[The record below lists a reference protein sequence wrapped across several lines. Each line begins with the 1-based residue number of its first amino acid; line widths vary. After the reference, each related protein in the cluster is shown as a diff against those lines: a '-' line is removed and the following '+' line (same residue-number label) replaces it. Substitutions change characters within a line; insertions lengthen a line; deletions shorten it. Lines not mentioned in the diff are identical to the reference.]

1 LTPPTLAGLFLP
13 CIDTVQGFYFY
24 PAAYQPHTSVHS
36 GFSAINA
43 IIQPKHQKPLQGFVW
58 AFLLI

>member
-1 LTPPTLAGLFLP
+1 MAGLFFTLHLLR
-13 CIDTVQGFYFY
+13 VQGFYFY